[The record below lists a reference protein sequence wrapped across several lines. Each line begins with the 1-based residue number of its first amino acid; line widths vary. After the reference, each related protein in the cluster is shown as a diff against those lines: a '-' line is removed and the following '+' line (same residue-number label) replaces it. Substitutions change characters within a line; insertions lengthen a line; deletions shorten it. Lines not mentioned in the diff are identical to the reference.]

1 MSTGRQRVTPTKRT
15 IRSSAPT
22 TVAAAAGGDSA
33 SRLISSE
40 AVATAPQKAFVT
52 CGPAIVPPGRRGLV
66 VRCFSIQANGSRQ
79 TVFVCG
85 PVGPLLK
92 PFSFSPQRP

>member
-1 MSTGRQRVTPTKRT
+1 MSTGRQVVPPRKRRIGT
-15 IRSSAPT
+15 IAAT
-22 TVAAAAGGDSA
+22 IVATAANGDLA

-40 AVATAPQKAFVT
+40 AVATAPQNAFVT

-66 VRCFSIQANGSRQ
+66 VRCAAIQANGSRHW
-79 TVFVCG
+79 VFVCG